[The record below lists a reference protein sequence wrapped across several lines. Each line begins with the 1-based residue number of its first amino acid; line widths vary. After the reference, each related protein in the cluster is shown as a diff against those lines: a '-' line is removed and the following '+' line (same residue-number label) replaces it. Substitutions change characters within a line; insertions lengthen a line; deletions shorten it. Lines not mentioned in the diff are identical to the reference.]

1 MSGRIRYTEEF
12 KREAVAQVTERGH
25 SATSVAKR
33 IGVSSKSL
41 YDWVKRFGGEPATGA
56 EDAAEIKRLKAELRR
71 VTEERDNLKKGNG
84 VLREGPRLK
93 YAFIRDHRAAFSV
106 RVMCRVLGVHF
117 SGFYAWLKAGLKPQ
131 ARRRRHLTGLIKQS
145 WIESGGVYGSRK
157 VHHDLLGLGVGY
169 KRRPGKHGGKP
180 SVVATNQLDQAFDV
194 SEPDQIWVTDI
205 TYIRTYEGWLY
216 LAVVI
221 DLFARKVVGWSM
233 HSRMHTSLVLNALLM
248 AIWRRKPKSKI
259 VVHSDQGS
267 QYTSQEWRDFL
278 KDHNL
283 EASMSR
289 RGNCYDN
296 AVAESFF
303 ASLKTER
310 IRRKIYKTRQE
321 ARQDVFDYIE
331 LFYNPKRRH
340 AKNGMLSPAEFEKT
354 AIMKT

>member
-1 MSGRIRYTEEF
+1 
-12 KREAVAQVTERGH
+12 
-25 SATSVAKR
+25 
-33 IGVSSKSL
+33 
-41 YDWVKRFGGEPATGA
+41 
-56 EDAAEIKRLKAELRR
+56 
-71 VTEERDNLKKGNG
+71 
-84 VLREGPRLK
+84 
-93 YAFIRDHRAAFSV
+93 
-106 RVMCRVLGVHF
+106 MCRVLGVHF
-117 SGFYAWLKAGLKPQ
+117 SGFYAWLKAELKPQ
-131 ARRRRHLTGLIKQS
+131 AKRRRHLTGLIKPS
-145 WIESGGVYGSRK
+145 WLESGGVYGYRK
-157 VHHDLLGLGVGY
+157 VHHDLLSLGERCAENTVARLMRAEGLRAQVGY

-194 SEPDQIWVTDI
+194 FEPDQIWVTDI

-221 DLFARKVVGWSM
+221 DLYARKVVGWSM

-248 AIWRRKPKSKI
+248 AVWRRKPKSK
-259 VVHSDQGS
+259 VVIHSDQGS
-267 QYTSQEWRDFL
+267 QVTSQEWGDFL

-283 EASMSR
+283 DASMSR